1 MSDHAIEFLKY
12 ICDASDFY
20 PKLALR
26 SSDMKQIIQYPN
38 SSFLDSSILFE
49 ISSSRSLLGL
59 LYWIEEASESML
71 NEKIGIEPG
80 DLYRMTESA
89 NWLSYSL
96 YEIAKLLG
104 RTDLLKEI
112 YLFRQR
118 IRYGIKEELIPI
130 IQLEDIG
137 RIRAR
142 SLHNAG
148 LINLQKIL
156 EIPENKLAQVPKIG
170 AKLAKQIKNQIN
182 SYNNAN

>member
-1 MSDHAIEFLKY
+1 M
-12 ICDASDFY
+12 
-20 PKLALR
+20 
-26 SSDMKQIIQYPN
+26 Q
-38 SSFLDSSILFE
+38 
-49 ISSSRSLLGL
+49 
-59 LYWIEEASESML
+59 EASENVL

-112 YLFRQR
+112 YFFRQR

-142 SLHNAG
+142 SLYNAG
-148 LINLQKIL
+148 LMDLQKIL
-156 EIPENKLAQVPKIG
+156 EVPEHKLARIPKIG

-182 SYNNAN
+182 SYKYAN